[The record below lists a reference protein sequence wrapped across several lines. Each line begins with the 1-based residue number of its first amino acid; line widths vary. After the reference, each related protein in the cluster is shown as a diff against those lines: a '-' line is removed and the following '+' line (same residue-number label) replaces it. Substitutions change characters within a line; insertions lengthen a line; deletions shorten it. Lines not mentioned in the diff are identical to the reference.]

1 MICYLNGF
9 DEAKGKLVEAATLKA
24 FPQIYLS
31 LKKRCGF

>member
-9 DEAKGKLVEAATLKA
+9 DDAKGKLVEAKPLFKA
-24 FPQIYLS
+24 FPKLS